1 VVLQHGHQRA
11 PDRQARAVE
20 RVHQLGLALRVA
32 TKRACMR
39 RAWKASQLLH
49 ELISR

>member
-11 PDRQARAVE
+11 AHRQARAVE
-20 RVHQLGLALRVA
+20 GVHELGLALA
-32 TKRACMR
+32 FLKRACMR
-39 RAWKASQLLH
+39 RAWKASQLLQ